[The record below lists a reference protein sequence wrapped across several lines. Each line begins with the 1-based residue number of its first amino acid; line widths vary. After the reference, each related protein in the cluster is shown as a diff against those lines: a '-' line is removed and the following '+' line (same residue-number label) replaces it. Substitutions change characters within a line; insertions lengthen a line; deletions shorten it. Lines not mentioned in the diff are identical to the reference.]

1 MSTEEFISNLKE
13 IQTDNFYNNGE
24 NKTLYEFVAANYYK
38 MDKEQLKELVLNL
51 DYILWKYESE
61 RDYLRLENAAI
72 QETIE
77 RMED

>member
-1 MSTEEFISNLKE
+1 MEDFTKE
-13 IQTDNFYNNGE
+13 LRAIYNDNKMNNGA
-24 NKTLYEFVAANYYK
+24 NKTLYEFVASNYYK

-51 DYILWKYESE
+51 DYILYKYETE

-77 RMED
+77 RWED